1 MTATTDTMALAR
13 DERAD
18 LAELLATLSPE
29 QWDAPTLCE
38 GWRVRE
44 VVAHVY
50 SYEDLGVARLAGRM
64 ARAGF
69 SVDRANAAGVAEYAG
84 TDPTEL
90 VARARAHVQP
100 SGLTAMMG
108 GRIALADGMIHQQDI
123 RRPLGL
129 GREIPADRLS
139 VALEFARTAPPIGA
153 RRRIAGLRVVA
164 TDLGWAAGDGPSVEG
179 PGEAVLMAMAG
190 RRGVVDELSGPGA
203 STLRE
208 RRHQRTMTGSFT
220 PMWIASVPTIAQA
233 SAKCVSRKR
242 NGHGYHWNVFA
253 RPVASSTNAAATSR
267 AIIAR
272 SRRPATERTGGQA
285 KSSG

>member
-50 SYEDLGVARLAGRM
+50 SYEGLGVARLAGRM

-129 GREIPADRLS
+129 PRTIPAARL
-139 VALEFARTAPPIGA
+139 AATLDTARGAPTLPTAKRA
-153 RRRIAGLRVVA
+153 RRFRLVA
-164 TDLGWAAGDGPSVEG
+164 TDIDWSAGDGPEITGTGEALLMMIAGRDVAAELAG
-179 PGEAVLMAMAG
+179 PG
-190 RRGVVDELSGPGA
+190 
-203 STLRE
+203 
-208 RRHQRTMTGSFT
+208 
-220 PMWIASVPTIAQA
+220 
-233 SAKCVSRKR
+233 
-242 NGHGYHWNVFA
+242 
-253 RPVASSTNAAATSR
+253 VADR
-267 AIIAR
+267 
-272 SRRPATERTGGQA
+272 
-285 KSSG
+285 